1 MTLHE
6 LSFARVIILD
16 DDLVEVIVN
25 HGVEVTADM
34 VDEYHAFVRQHLQAP
49 FLQLFNKI
57 NDYSYNFDAQ
67 LKLGALSES
76 CATAALVYKHAS
88 ELVIALLQSIPRE
101 IEWNLQAFSD
111 REIALAWLCEYR
123 DTVPVALRCNE
134 PFQR

>member
-25 HGVEVTADM
+25 HGVELTADM
-34 VDEYHAFVRQHLQAP
+34 VDEYHAFVRGHLQAP

-67 LKLGALSES
+67 VKVGMLLES
-76 CATAALVYKHAS
+76 YATAAVVYKRTS
-88 ELVIALLQSIPRE
+88 ERVVALLKEIPRE
-101 IEWNLQAFSD
+101 VEWNLQAFPN
-111 REIALAWLCEYR
+111 REMALAWLSECR
-123 DTVPVALRCNE
+123 NGVAFRYEKSCQL
-134 PFQR
+134 